1 MQTKETARGSFSR
14 KIQYREQVISMTKSL
29 ITLPSERYE
38 IYEKQLA
45 EKDMQ
50 LSQKDAILSQQEAE
64 IAALKRQLA
73 EVTNK

>member
-1 MQTKETARGSFSR
+1 M
-14 KIQYREQVISMTKSL
+14 ISMTKSL